1 MDRKMKFLPKETKL
15 IKRMVRGGKTMKDI
29 VNAFPN
35 RSENVV
41 RCKLYRM
48 GYKFNYNGGVRE
60 GL

>member
-1 MDRKMKFLPKETKL
+1 MKFLPKETKL